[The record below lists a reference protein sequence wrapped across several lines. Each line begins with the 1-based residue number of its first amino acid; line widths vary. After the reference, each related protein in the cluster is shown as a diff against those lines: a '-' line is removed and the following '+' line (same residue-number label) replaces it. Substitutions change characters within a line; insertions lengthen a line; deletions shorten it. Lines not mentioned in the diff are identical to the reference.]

1 MWPRRPYPPK
11 PHVWNLPSASTAI
24 VWLCPDAT
32 LVILRPTSAEMTSG
46 CGCASYASLTED
58 VAMLYSPSVPCP
70 SCPYW
75 GRPAERRRPSSPQ
88 IHMVNS
94 APHDTAVHALTE
106 HWTGARRLSSSLG
119 LVLAMLPTP
128 SCPCLLLP
136 HAYALPSA
144 VTTTVCDLPQAP
156 STTLMPA
163 SALTSVGA
171 DLLSTSPRPSWPVSF
186 LPQVNTR
193 PSVAITMHM
202 DVALPPH
209 TFAMLMPLSVAIRVG
224 SMMFGYWSSLSV
236 LPRPIIFQSV
246 MPQKRTSPSLGPS
259 SAIVFRRSTKGWGRL
274 VCRREGLVTRSSKSF
289 FKRCCDSTPACVDHH
304 SRVKV

>member
-1 MWPRRPYPPK
+1 
-11 PHVWNLPSASTAI
+11 
-24 VWLCPDAT
+24 
-32 LVILRPTSAEMTSG
+32 
-46 CGCASYASLTED
+46 
-58 VAMLYSPSVPCP
+58 MLYSPSVAVPEL
-70 SCPYW
+70 SVL
-75 GRPAERRRPSSPQ
+75 GQARGERGGRRPPQ

-128 SCPCLLLP
+128 SWPCLLLP

-209 TFAMLMPLSVAIRVG
+209 TFANADALERGDPRRLDDVRVLVLVVGLAAADHLPVGHAAEENLALFGAIVRHRLSSVYEGVGEVWCVGGRGSSSDHQSLFSNVVVIQHPRVWTTTHGRKFGPRMAVPNELKLKLSHTSSKETTQQLEG
-224 SMMFGYWSSLSV
+224 SSD
-236 LPRPIIFQSV
+236 
-246 MPQKRTSPSLGPS
+246 RTSAEVPASCP
-259 SAIVFRRSTKGWGRL
+259 RSYP
-274 VCRREGLVTRSSKSF
+274 VQ
-289 FKRCCDSTPACVDHH
+289 TP
-304 SRVKV
+304 